1 MRFWAVCCVTVLAG
15 SLLFLVAYINKGLV
29 IESYNQVRIHFLDG
43 GGQGCLTEL
52 SDLEVEFTALGD
64 QGTEACPVLNSVK
77 FSKIGDTSFSSPVI
91 MSCPAAVKLAYWA
104 KSIEVK
110 KISHIGTL
118 NCRSRRGSRLMS
130 EHSYGIA
137 IDITAIEDAEVSK
150 HWRDTGHRG
159 KLLRRVA
166 KEACS
171 FFSNVLTP
179 DTNRLHH
186 GHFHFDD
193 GMGFSCDIY

>member
-1 MRFWAVCCVTVLAG
+1 MENWRKNAFLGVCCVTVLAG
-15 SLLFLVAYINKGLV
+15 SLLFLVAYMNKGLV
-29 IESYNQVRIHFLDG
+29 IESYNQVIYFLDG

-77 FSKIGDTSFSSPVI
+77 FSKIQNTSFSSPVI

-159 KLLRRVA
+159 KLLRGAA
-166 KEACS
+166 KS
-171 FFSNVLTP
+171 V
-179 DTNRLHH
+179 
-186 GHFHFDD
+186 
-193 GMGFSCDIY
+193 